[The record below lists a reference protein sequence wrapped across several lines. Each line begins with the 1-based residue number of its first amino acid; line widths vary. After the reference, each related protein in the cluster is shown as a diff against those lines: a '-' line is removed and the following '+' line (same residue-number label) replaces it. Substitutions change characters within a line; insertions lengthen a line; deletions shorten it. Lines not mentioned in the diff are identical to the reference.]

1 MNTFDKVKGMVLGH
15 TKVDP
20 SRITESSSF
29 KDDLGMDSL
38 ELAELIM
45 EIEKEFKCEIPEE
58 SAEKI
63 ITLGDAIN
71 YLDSLGK

>member
-1 MNTFDKVKGMVLGH
+1 MSTFEKIKSMVLEHSKVSEDKV
-15 TKVDP
+15 
-20 SRITESSSF
+20 TEASSF

-58 SAEKI
+58 SAEKLL
-63 ITLGDAIN
+63 TVSDAVK